1 MPWWIWILIG
11 LVLLGVEMVTPGFFL
26 FFFGVAAL
34 VIGAMVAFGVGG
46 PEWAQWLLFSAI
58 SLVSLLVFRGPLVA
72 WMRSQELVSPVDTLQ
87 GEVATPLQDLSPGA
101 VGKAELRGTA
111 WTVQNGDKGTLTK
124 GQRCRV
130 YRVEGLTLWI
140 QAE

>member
-1 MPWWIWILIG
+1 VPWWIWILIG

-26 FFFGVAAL
+26 FFFGIAAL
-34 VIGAMVAFGVGG
+34 VVGAMVAFNIGG

-58 SLVSLLVFRGPLVA
+58 SLVSLFVFRGPLVA

-87 GEVATPLQDLSPGA
+87 GEVATMLEDLSPGA
-101 VGKAELRGTA
+101 VGKAELRGSA
-111 WTVQNGDKGTLTK
+111 WTVQNGDRRTLTK

-130 YRVEGLTLWI
+130 SRVENLTLWV

>member
-26 FFFGVAAL
+26 FFFGTAAL

-58 SLVSLLVFRGPLVA
+58 SLVSLFVFRGPLVA

-87 GEVATPLQDLSPGA
+87 GEVATVLEDLSPGA
-101 VGKAELRGTA
+101 VGKAELRGSA
-111 WTVQNGDKGTLTK
+111 WTVQNGDKRTLTK

-130 YRVEGLTLWI
+130 YRVENLTLWV

>member
-11 LVLLGVEMVTPGFFL
+11 LVLLGVEMVTPGFFV

-46 PEWAQWLLFSAI
+46 PEWAQWLLFSAL
-58 SLVSLLVFRGPLVA
+58 SLVSMLVFRGRLVT
-72 WMRSQELVSPVDTLQ
+72 WMRSQEPVSPVDTLQ
-87 GEVATPLQDLSPGA
+87 GEVAIPLEELPPGA
-101 VGKAELRGTA
+101 VGKAELRGSA
-111 WTVQNGDKGTLTK
+111 WTVQNGDKRTLAK

-130 YRVEGLTLWI
+130 YRVENLTLWI

>member
-11 LVLLGVEMVTPGFFL
+11 LVLLGLEMVTASFFA

-34 VIGAMVAFGVGG
+34 VTGVMVAFDVGG
-46 PEWAQWLLFSAI
+46 PEWAQWLLFSAL
-58 SLVSLLVFRGPLVA
+58 SLVSLRAFRGLLVA
-72 WMRSQELVSPVDTLQ
+72 WMRSQEPVSPVDTLQ
-87 GEVATPLQDLSPGA
+87 GEVATLLEDLSPGA
-101 VGKAELRGTA
+101 VGKAELRGSA
-111 WTVQNGDKGTLTK
+111 WTVQNGDKRTLSK

-130 YRVEGLTLWI
+130 YRVQSLTLWI